1 MPRTSHAAVKT
12 KPKIQVLL
20 RGDGVKEDRS
30 GGVIETEE
38 NGMYGTEMGPE
49 VYVYAERFEVT

>member
-49 VYVYAERFEVT
+49 VYV